1 MDWNSQMIEELARV
15 RRAEF
20 NDPFE
25 NHKSTEYPFPDY
37 GYPMVRIVGAA
48 RNQGETRMAST
59 LKVGDRVL
67 YSVNGTLYNALVL
80 GATEGRHSGTGNFG
94 THLKIVY
101 VDPQGVPALPTILTG
116 VSELVEGKKTGF
128 VIDLGWR
135 TDSKAVNEMFDAQN
149 RTEKD
154 LAEARHMAEVYRSA
168 YKVAARNLNCAE
180 YSLKQF
186 LLSPEKRDKFP
197 RGFSLGADLDR
208 DGKPII
214 IDIGGHSPI
223 PVLGTVGEDDW
234 KSAVAHSGPMGGEVV
249 SIEAGAANM
258 QRTDPS
264 ASDLD
269 AIADEQKAAIAT
281 DTSQASID
289 GYIESQV
296 AGDDFPEPHM
306 EVPAAT

>member
-1 MDWNSQMIEELARV
+1 
-15 RRAEF
+15 
-20 NDPFE
+20 
-25 NHKSTEYPFPDY
+25 
-37 GYPMVRIVGAA
+37 
-48 RNQGETRMAST
+48 MANT
-59 LKVGDRVL
+59 LKAGDRVL

-116 VSELVEGKKTGF
+116 ISELADGKKTGF
-128 VIDLGWR
+128 V
-135 TDSKAVNEMFDAQN
+135 VEPV
-149 RTEKD
+149 TE
-154 LAEARHMAEVYRSA
+154 
-168 YKVAARNLNCAE
+168 
-180 YSLKQF
+180 
-186 LLSPEKRDKFP
+186 
-197 RGFSLGADLDR
+197 
-208 DGKPII
+208 
-214 IDIGGHSPI
+214 I
-223 PVLGTVGEDDW
+223 PLDDW

-306 EVPAAT
+306 EAPAAT